1 MNSSKNAF
9 FEKSRIQIMNTK
21 YLLFLLFS
29 ISFFSGCSTTSVSL
43 LESGVSKPNLDFIDI
58 AKFDR
63 DMAASLADK
72 YEAVEVKFYEKVSPN
87 SMPERL
93 QNWLSS
99 VEKTGGKVE
108 VKRPEGEPIPKD
120 AFSLI
125 SLASTLFS
133 FLKSKALIPFDN
145 NYKSAKDRNA
155 IIQLERN
162 KEGNVVVSSITFV
175 KTK

>member
-1 MNSSKNAF
+1 MS
-9 FEKSRIQIMNTK
+9 TK
-21 YLLFLLFS
+21 LLNISILIVFLLF
-29 ISFFSGCSTTSVSL
+29 GCTIANVNL
-43 LESGVSKPNLDFIDI
+43 LESGQSNPNLNFIDI

-99 VEKTGGKVE
+99 VEKTGGRVD
-108 VKRPEGEPIPKD
+108 VYRPAGEPVSKD
-120 AFSLI
+120 PFSLI

-133 FLKSKALIPFDN
+133 ALKSKAMVPFDK
-145 NYKSAKDRNA
+145 NYDSAKGRNA

-162 KEGNVVVSSITFV
+162 KDGNVVVSSISFV

>member
-1 MNSSKNAF
+1 MS
-9 FEKSRIQIMNTK
+9 TK
-21 YLLFLLFS
+21 LLNISILIVFLLF
-29 ISFFSGCSTTSVSL
+29 GCTIANVNL
-43 LESGVSKPNLDFIDI
+43 LESGQSNPNLNFIDI

-63 DMAASLADK
+63 DMAVSLADK

-155 IIQLERN
+155 IIQLERS